1 VYSKRALPAV
11 EEALR
16 GGRRG
21 LCSFHEKLRI
31 RRVGRD
37 TVESIDPGLSAF
49 RNINTPED
57 YFRFRRDGESPLG

>member
-1 VYSKRALPAV
+1 
-11 EEALR
+11 
-16 GGRRG
+16 GRRG
-21 LCSFHEKLRI
+21 LCSFHENLRI
-31 RRVGRD
+31 HRVGRD